1 MTVKFHFRKF
11 ERLRLLGKKF
21 KFFIPLGI
29 QIKKSLN
36 YINTII
42 KLHSEK
48 QQQFENLLQ
57 RIYNHTFV

>member
-1 MTVKFHFRKF
+1 MTVKFHFQNF
-11 ERLRLLGKKF
+11 ERLRSLGKKF

-29 QIKKSLN
+29 QIEKSLN
-36 YINTII
+36 YINTRI

>member
-1 MTVKFHFRKF
+1 MTVKFHFQNF
-11 ERLRLLGKKF
+11 EGLRSLGKNF

-29 QIKKSLN
+29 QIEKSLN